1 MERIPTLLAHGEPA
15 GGATAEELIPATIVA
30 AVMLIGLAAFGFAHR
45 AGKARVLVRLG
56 VFAERR
62 FGMPPWAAL
71 PAAITGGALLIAVFG
86 FYADVASHIDNGRDP
101 GLFANPFHYFII
113 AGLGGIA
120 LAGFVAL
127 LLGSEETSTSV
138 RIRDG
143 WHAPIGGLLLLVCGG
158 IAVVG
163 FPLDDVWHRL
173 FGQDVTLW
181 SPTHMQM
188 VGGASVSTLALWI
201 LLVEGRRARTG
212 AHEPIVSPSV
222 HEGIA
227 AGALLVGLSAFQA
240 EFDYSVPQ
248 FRLLYHPVLLMLSAG
263 IALVAARIRLG
274 RGGALKAVG
283 LFLVLRGL
291 LSMLVGPV
299 LDHTTLHFPLFVVQA
314 FAVEAVA
321 LRFPIDRQ
329 VSFGAVCGV
338 VIGTFGL
345 GAEWAWSHVWMTM
358 QWPAALI
365 PEGIVFGLVA
375 AVAGGSLGGFIGR
388 SLVDPPT
395 RRERVPLVA
404 GIATGVVV
412 LFVLA
417 YPFPTQRITDASAT
431 VALEDADGAGGRKV
445 NATIT
450 LHPADL
456 ADDAEWFNVTAWQ
469 GGGSIVEEPEK
480 ISPGRYRTT
489 TPIPVHDEWKALIRL
504 HRGATIDAVPIYLPK
519 DPAIPAPEVPA
530 EERFTRSFLLDKS
543 ILLREAK
550 EVGTSLTYS
559 ASAVMVVIA
568 AVWALLLG
576 WGLFRLQSSRRPTSE
591 PGRGVPVP
599 T

>member
-1 MERIPTLLAHGEPA
+1 MERLSTLLAHGEPA
-15 GGATAEELIPATIVA
+15 GGASAAELIPATIVA
-30 AVMLIGLAAFGFAHR
+30 AVMLAGLAAFGFAHR
-45 AGKARVLVRLG
+45 AGKTRVLVRVG
-56 VFAERR
+56 AFAERGL
-62 FGMPPWAAL
+62 GMPPWAAL

-101 GLFANPFHYFII
+101 GPFANPFHYFII

-188 VGGASVSTLALWI
+188 VGGASVSTLALWV
-201 LLVEGRRARTG
+201 LLVEGRRASTG
-212 AHEPIVSPSV
+212 AHEPIVSPSL

-283 LFLVLRGL
+283 LFLILRGL
-291 LSMLVGPV
+291 LSVLVGPV
-299 LDHTTLHFPLFVVQA
+299 LDHTTLHFPLYLA
-314 FAVEAVA
+314 EALAVEAVA

-338 VIGTFGL
+338 AIGTFGL
-345 GAEWAWSHVWMTM
+345 GSEWAWSHAWMTM

-365 PEGIVFGLVA
+365 PEGVVFGLVA

-395 RRERVPLVA
+395 RRERVPVVA
-404 GIATGVVV
+404 GVATAVVV
-412 LFVLA
+412 LFVLV
-417 YPFPTQRITDASAT
+417 YPFPTQRITGASAT
-431 VALEDADGAGGRKV
+431 VALEDVDGAGGRNV

-450 LHPADL
+450 LDPADIGE
-456 ADDAEWFNVTAWQ
+456 DAEWFNVTAWQ
-469 GGGSIVEEPEK
+469 GGGSIIDEPEEL
-480 ISPGRYRTT
+480 SPGRYRTT

-504 HRGATIDAVPIYLPK
+504 HKGAAIDAVPIFLPE

-530 EERFTRSFLLDKS
+530 EERFTRSFVLDKS

-550 EVGTSLTYS
+550 EVGTPLTYS

-576 WGLFRLQSSRRPTSE
+576 WGMFRLQSSRRPT
-591 PGRGVPVP
+591 
-599 T
+599 